1 MHSDMVRL
9 SPKLIALLLLCGAI
23 AGVAGMA
30 LIGLLHLIQQVVYG
44 ISRVD
49 GITFRNIVEQTS
61 ATHRLLALSGCGV
74 IAGTGWFLLHRYASK
89 LVDIKQ
95 AISNNAPSIPLST
108 TMIHALLQILT
119 VGMGSPLGRETAPRE
134 ISSAI
139 ADYISRRLAISAE
152 ERKILLSCSA
162 AAGLA
167 AVFDVPLAGALFALE
182 TLLFSFQR
190 NHVIAAL
197 ICCTTAAWVARLGL
211 GSIPAYQLPA
221 FTLNSSL
228 LIWALLFGPVIVA
241 SSWLLQ
247 RQLAYCKPA
256 NRSSPRLIF
265 ISMAAFILIGAMAMW
280 LPEILG
286 NGKAGNELLFND
298 SIGWRYALALLI
310 GKWLA
315 LLLATRGGAYGGFIT
330 PSMML
335 GGLIALLAATAWNS
349 VLPSV
354 PVVAAVITG
363 ATVFL
368 AIQQKMPLTAILF
381 VLEITNIAPDFIM
394 PVSLCLLTALP
405 CQQALNKQ

>member
-1 MHSDMVRL
+1 MVRL

-247 RQLAYCKPA
+247 RQLACCKPA

-354 PVVAAVITG
+354 PLVAAVITG

-368 AIQQKMPLTAILF
+368 AIQQKMPL
-381 VLEITNIAPDFIM
+381 
-394 PVSLCLLTALP
+394 
-405 CQQALNKQ
+405 

>member
-1 MHSDMVRL
+1 MDMARL
-9 SPKLIALLLLCGAI
+9 SLKLIALLLLCGAI
-23 AGVAGMA
+23 AGIAGIS
-30 LIGLLHLIQQVVYG
+30 LIGLLHVIQQTVYG
-44 ISRVD
+44 ISRID

-61 ATHRLLALSGCGV
+61 PTHRLLALSSCGV
-74 IAGTGWFLLHRYASK
+74 VAGIGWFLLHRYAPK
-89 LVDIKQ
+89 LIDIKQ
-95 AISNNAPSIPLST
+95 AIGNSTISIPIST
-108 TMIHALLQILT
+108 TLIHGLLQILT

-134 ISSAI
+134 ISSAL
-139 ADYISRRLAISAE
+139 ADYIGRRLHISSE
-152 ERKILLSCSA
+152 ERKILLACSA

-167 AVFDVPLAGALFALE
+167 AVFDVPLAGAMFALE

-197 ICCTTAAWVARLGL
+197 ICCTTAAWVGRLGL
-211 GSIPAYQLPA
+211 GGMTAYQIPA
-221 FTLNSSL
+221 FTLNNPL
-228 LIWALLFGPVIVA
+228 LIWALLIGPVIVA

-247 RQLAYCKPA
+247 RQLACCKPST
-256 NRSSPRLIF
+256 RSSPRLII
-265 ISMAAFILIGAMAMW
+265 ISIAAFILIGIMAGW

-298 SIGWRYALALLI
+298 NIGWYYALALLI
-310 GKWLA
+310 GKWFA

-335 GGLIALLAATAWNS
+335 GGLIALLAASAWNS
-349 VLPSV
+349 ILPPV
-354 PVVAAVITG
+354 PVIAAVVIG

-381 VLEITNIAPDFIM
+381 VLEITNVTPDIIM
-394 PVSLCLLTALP
+394 PISLCLLTALP

>member
-1 MHSDMVRL
+1 MARL

-23 AGVAGMA
+23 AGVTGMV
-30 LIGLLHLIQQVVYG
+30 LIGLLHLIQQIVYG

-61 ATHRLLALSGCGV
+61 TTHRLLALSSCGV
-74 IAGTGWFLLHRYASK
+74 VAGTGWFLLHRYASK
-89 LVDIKQ
+89 LIDIKQ
-95 AISNNAPSIPLST
+95 AIGNSGTPIPLST
-108 TMIHALLQILT
+108 TLMHGLLQILT

-134 ISSAI
+134 ISSAL
-139 ADYISRRLAISAE
+139 ADYISRHLSISTE
-152 ERKILLSCSA
+152 ERKILLACSA

-167 AVFDVPLAGALFALE
+167 AVFDVPLAGAMFALE

-197 ICCTTAAWVARLGL
+197 ICCTTAAWVARMGL
-211 GSIPAYQLPA
+211 GSTPAYQLSV
-221 FTLNSSL
+221 FTLNSPL
-228 LIWALLFGPVIVA
+228 LIWALLLGPVIVA

-247 RQLAYCKPA
+247 RQLDYCKPA
-256 NRSSPRLIF
+256 ARSNPKLIF
-265 ISMAAFILIGAMAMW
+265 ISMAAFILIGVMAMW

-286 NGKAGNELLFND
+286 NGKAGNELLFNA
-298 SIGWRYALALLI
+298 SIGWHYALALLI

-335 GGLIALLAATAWNS
+335 GGLIALLAATAWNN

-354 PVVAAVITG
+354 PIVAAVVTG

-368 AIQQKMPLTAILF
+368 AIQQKMPITAILF
-381 VLEITNIAPDFIM
+381 VLEITNITPDFIM

-405 CQQALNKQ
+405 CQQLLNKQ

>member
-1 MHSDMVRL
+1 MARL

-23 AGVAGMA
+23 AGVAGIV
-30 LIGLLHLIQQVVYG
+30 LIGLLHFIQQIVYG

-74 IAGTGWFLLHRYASK
+74 VAGTGWFLLHRYAPK
-89 LVDIKQ
+89 LIDIKQ
-95 AISNNAPSIPLST
+95 AIGNSGTPIPLST
-108 TMIHALLQILT
+108 TLMHGLLQILT

-134 ISSAI
+134 ISSAL
-139 ADYISRRLAISAE
+139 ADYISRRLSISTE
-152 ERKILLSCSA
+152 ERKILLACSA

-197 ICCTTAAWVARLGL
+197 TCCTTAAWVARVGL
-211 GSIPAYQLPA
+211 GSTPAYQLPA
-221 FTLNSSL
+221 FTLNSPL
-228 LIWALLFGPVIVA
+228 LIWALLLGPVIVA

-256 NRSSPRLIF
+256 ARSNPKLIF
-265 ISMAAFILIGAMAMW
+265 ISMAAFILIGVMAMW

-286 NGKAGNELLFND
+286 NGKAGNELLFNA
-298 SIGWRYALALLI
+298 SIGWHYALALLI

-335 GGLIALLAATAWNS
+335 GGLIALLAATAWNN

-354 PVVAAVITG
+354 PIVAAVVTG

-381 VLEITNIAPDFIM
+381 VLEITNITPDFIM
-394 PVSLCLLTALP
+394 PVSLCLLTALL

>member
-1 MHSDMVRL
+1 MARL

-23 AGVAGMA
+23 AGVAGMV
-30 LIGLLHLIQQVVYG
+30 LIGLLHLIQQIVYG
-44 ISRVD
+44 ISRID

-74 IAGTGWFLLHRYASK
+74 VAGTGWFILHRYAPK

-95 AISNNAPSIPLST
+95 AIGNSGTPIPLST
-108 TMIHALLQILT
+108 TLMHGLLQILT

-134 ISSAI
+134 ISSAL
-139 ADYISRRLAISAE
+139 ADYISRRLSISTE
-152 ERKILLSCSA
+152 ERKILLACSA
-162 AAGLA
+162 AAGLS
-167 AVFDVPLAGALFALE
+167 AVFDVPLAAALFALE

-197 ICCTTAAWVARLGL
+197 ICCTTAAWVARVGL
-211 GSIPAYQLPA
+211 GSTPAYQLPT
-221 FTLNSSL
+221 FSLNSPL
-228 LIWALLFGPVIVA
+228 LIWALLLGPVIA
-241 SSWLLQ
+241 TSSWLLQ

-256 NRSSPRLIF
+256 TRSNPKLIF
-265 ISMAAFILIGAMAMW
+265 ISMAAFILIGVMAMW

-286 NGKAGNELLFND
+286 NGKAGNELLFNA
-298 SIGWRYALALLI
+298 SIGWHYALVLLI

-335 GGLIALLAATAWNS
+335 GGLIALLAATAWNN

-354 PVVAAVITG
+354 PVVAAVVTG

-381 VLEITNIAPDFIM
+381 VLEITNITPDFIM
-394 PVSLCLLTALP
+394 PVSLCLLTALL

>member
-1 MHSDMVRL
+1 MARL

-23 AGVAGMA
+23 AGVAGMV
-30 LIGLLHLIQQVVYG
+30 LIGLLHLIQQIVYG
-44 ISRVD
+44 ISRID

-74 IAGTGWFLLHRYASK
+74 VAGTGWFILHRYAPK

-95 AISNNAPSIPLST
+95 AIGNSGTPIPLST
-108 TMIHALLQILT
+108 TLMHGLLQILT

-134 ISSAI
+134 ISSAL
-139 ADYISRRLAISAE
+139 ADYISRRLSISTE
-152 ERKILLSCSA
+152 ERKILLACSA

-167 AVFDVPLAGALFALE
+167 AVFDVPLAAALFALE

-197 ICCTTAAWVARLGL
+197 ICCTTAAWVARVGL
-211 GSIPAYQLPA
+211 GSTPAYQLPT
-221 FTLNSSL
+221 FSLNSPL
-228 LIWALLFGPVIVA
+228 LIWALLLGPVIA
-241 SSWLLQ
+241 TSSWLLQ

-256 NRSSPRLIF
+256 TRSNPKLIF
-265 ISMAAFILIGAMAMW
+265 ISMAAFILIGVMAMW

-286 NGKAGNELLFND
+286 NGKAGNELLFNA
-298 SIGWRYALALLI
+298 SIGWHYALVLLI

-335 GGLIALLAATAWNS
+335 GGLIALLAATAWNN

-354 PVVAAVITG
+354 PVVAAVVTG

-381 VLEITNIAPDFIM
+381 VLEITNITPDFIM
-394 PVSLCLLTALP
+394 PVSLCLLTALL